1 MQRPPK
7 QKCAYGEFAA
17 EEVFRATMPS
27 FHAIAAPLA
36 FILPLFGQSAAVP
49 VALAAGEGSQ
59 AVVGEKPVRD
69 IPAKPPQKAAS
80 PTPAA
85 AVTNPLNALRQSQV
99 LRQVRIERRVTVR
112 ISPARGQNASQ
123 LLSRLP
129 QRELNARYEERKTD
143 KCLPV
148 ASIAGVQTGSGNR
161 LLLFLRDRRIL
172 TVNLEKA
179 CRARDFYS
187 GFYVERNKDG
197 NLCIKRDK
205 LQSRTGAKCEVAR
218 MRQLV
223 AVKN

>member
-1 MQRPPK
+1 MSTPRR
-7 QKCAYGEFAA
+7 
-17 EEVFRATMPS
+17 VFQAIMPS

-36 FILPLFGQSAAVP
+36 LILPLFGQSATVP
-49 VALAAGEGSQ
+49 VALASGEAAQS
-59 AVVGEKPVRD
+59 AAEDSSPKR
-69 IPAKPPQKAAS
+69 AKPPQPILRTS
-80 PTPAA
+80 SNTPAA
-85 AVTNPLNALRQSQV
+85 AVTNPLNALRDRQV
-99 LRQVRIERRVTVR
+99 VRQVRIERRVTVR
-112 ISPARGQNASQ
+112 ISPARGQNANQ

-148 ASIAGVQTGSGNR
+148 SSIAGVKTGSGNR
-161 LLLFLRDRRIL
+161 LLLFLRDRRII

-197 NLCIKRDK
+197 KLCIKRDK

-223 AVKN
+223 AVKE